1 MTSDDG
7 ELPIGCPVPTLQNPE
22 PPSQRPLVG
31 RYITLKPPEP
41 DRDAPELFLI
51 SHGSE
56 EKRRL
61 WTYMPYGPFS
71 NENALR
77 DWLDEQA
84 QSVDPLF
91 FVVTD
96 NVRGGCLGMLSFLN
110 IVPVMRRLEL
120 GHIWYGPIAQHSR
133 TNTEAV
139 YLMLCETFDRLHYRR
154 AEWKCDALNA
164 RSRTAALRLG
174 FSYEGL
180 FRQHSI
186 VKGRNR
192 DTAWFAMMDHEW
204 PKVKANMERWLYSS
218 EPGLSLRQLNQANG
232 LTPERRAL

>member
-1 MTSDDG
+1 MNSDDS
-7 ELPIGCPVPTLQNPE
+7 ELPVGFPVAPLPNPE
-22 PPSQRPLVG
+22 PPTQRPLVG

-61 WTYMPYGPFS
+61 WTYMPYGPFTD
-71 NENALR
+71 ENHLR

-91 FVVTD
+91 FVVAD
-96 NVRGGCLGMLSFLN
+96 NVRGGCLGMLSLLN
-110 IVPVMRRLEL
+110 IVPEMRRLEL

-139 YLMLCETFDRLHYRR
+139 YLMLRETFDRLQYRR
-154 AEWKCDALNA
+154 VEWKCDALNA
-164 RSRTAALRLG
+164 RSRAAALRLG

-180 FRQHSI
+180 FRQHLI

-192 DTAWFAMMDHEW
+192 DTTWFAMMDHEW
-204 PKVKANMERWLYSS
+204 PTIKANMERWLYSS
-218 EPGLSLRQLNQANG
+218 EPGLSLRQLNQAK
-232 LTPERRAL
+232 T